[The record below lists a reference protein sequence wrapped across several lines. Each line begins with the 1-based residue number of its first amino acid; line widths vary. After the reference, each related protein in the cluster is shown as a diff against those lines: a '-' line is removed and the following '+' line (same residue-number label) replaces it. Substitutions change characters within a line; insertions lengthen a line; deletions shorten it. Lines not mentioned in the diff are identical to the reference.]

1 MKTALFI
8 GVSLTLVALP
18 AAAQYARSGQSAGG
32 YRGGN
37 IPAAPLLVRWPG
49 VIRPGTVKNDIFA
62 ALDWMPTLV
71 NIAGG
76 DKGDA
81 LNKRIMAG
89 SYPDTAT
96 KSEPWGGRSMIPLQA
111 SCAG

>member
-37 IPAAPLLVRWPG
+37 IPARHRQSVISAMRSSPARHRRKRRFPIVDRATCRATAISSTAP
-49 VIRPGTVKNDIFA
+49 A
-62 ALDWMPTLV
+62 
-71 NIAGG
+71 
-76 DKGDA
+76 
-81 LNKRIMAG
+81 
-89 SYPDTAT
+89 
-96 KSEPWGGRSMIPLQA
+96 
-111 SCAG
+111 

>member
-37 IPAAPLLVRWPG
+37 IPAAPSVSHKRY
-49 VIRPGTVKNDIFA
+49 A
-62 ALDWMPTLV
+62 ALSPARHRRKRRFR
-71 NIAGG
+71 IG
-76 DKGDA
+76 DRAICRG
-81 LNKRIMAG
+81 
-89 SYPDTAT
+89 TAISST
-96 KSEPWGGRSMIPLQA
+96 APA
-111 SCAG
+111 

>member
-37 IPAAPLLVRWPG
+37 IPAAPSVSHKRY
-49 VIRPGTVKNDIFA
+49 A
-62 ALDWMPTLV
+62 ALESARHRPAQVPDRGQSDLSRDRYFIYRACM
-71 NIAGG
+71 
-76 DKGDA
+76 
-81 LNKRIMAG
+81 NKQGLR
-89 SYPDTAT
+89 P
-96 KSEPWGGRSMIPLQA
+96 
-111 SCAG
+111 